1 MAFTLPAGV
10 ISRADSLRSLV
21 VAVITDD
28 LAPIAIRN
36 HCHRLMM
43 AIEKNNQTLVN
54 ESLINLVRAA
64 QDTGY
69 QLPHLNLNTPASDSD
84 RSSVAPEPFGQ
95 N

>member
-1 MAFTLPAGV
+1 MASTLPAEV

-36 HCHRLMM
+36 HCHRLML

-64 QDTGY
+64 ENTGY
-69 QLPHLNLNTPASDSD
+69 QLPHLNLNNPALD
-84 RSSVAPEPFGQ
+84 RSSGAPEPFGQ
-95 N
+95 P